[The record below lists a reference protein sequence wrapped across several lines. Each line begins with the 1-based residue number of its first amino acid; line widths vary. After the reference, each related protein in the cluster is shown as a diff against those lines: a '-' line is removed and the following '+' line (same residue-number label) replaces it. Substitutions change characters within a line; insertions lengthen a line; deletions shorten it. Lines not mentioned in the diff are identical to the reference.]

1 MYSPSIHV
9 EVYFF
14 IGTDLDKC
22 SITSLAHHWILC
34 SEWVPS
40 LVLLDFF
47 HWCFMIIYLYLG
59 QIKIPIK
66 TLMMYVFLTNIQL
79 FISQDINRWTGV
91 MGVIHSLF
99 LRGQE
104 WGGGGGGGRHVTHSS
119 QQHLCSIYF
128 FLFIQNIPKRINYIM
143 KYFDSHLYRLWWSIL
158 GDGLIM

>member
-1 MYSPSIHV
+1 MYSPSIQV

-47 HWCFMIIYLYLG
+47 HWCFMKIYLYLG

-66 TLMMYVFLTNIQL
+66 TLMMDVFLTNIQL
-79 FISQDINRWTGV
+79 FTPQDITRWTGV
-91 MGVIHSLF
+91 MGVMHSLF
-99 LRGQE
+99 LRGHE
-104 WGGGGGGGRHVTHSS
+104 LSS
-119 QQHLCSIYF
+119 CDTLQPTMFYF
-128 FLFIQNIPKRINYIM
+128 YVLFIFSFSFKTFPNTLTISWNILILTFIDYV
-143 KYFDSHLYRLWWSIL
+143 DLY
-158 GDGLIM
+158 